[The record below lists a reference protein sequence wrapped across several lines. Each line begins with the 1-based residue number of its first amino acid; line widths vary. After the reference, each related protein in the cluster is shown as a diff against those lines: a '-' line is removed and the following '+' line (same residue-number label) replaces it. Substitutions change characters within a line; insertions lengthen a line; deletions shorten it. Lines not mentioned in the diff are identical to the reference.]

1 VCTPLHLSSSVKQ
14 RLLLQS
20 ATCHSAFGVVQ
31 PTSIT
36 CTANCTA
43 LYLLALPLC
52 YISCTKQGT
61 PIILDAAVSRASLT
75 TRTSGT
81 LNRNYSSITM
91 PSSSAGG
98 FQLKEQP
105 EREAVAHAL
114 SAATRAAATAAAADG
129 SSSGSRS
136 KHTSSRAAA
145 AASATPAYLHTR
157 SGATPLSAARGSAS
171 QQQAMLDAV
180 LGKPGNSSSSRRGS
194 SSTAAAARG
203 LTPAAARLAK
213 KLKQSV
219 SASPFGGALNGSSS
233 SSRMRQAQSA
243 NFTPL
248 ASPSP
253 VAAAAGKH
261 MSATAKGKQ
270 KASKK
275 AATGGLTDGLLKL

>member
-1 VCTPLHLSSSVKQ
+1 MS
-14 RLLLQS
+14 
-20 ATCHSAFGVVQ
+20 
-31 PTSIT
+31 
-36 CTANCTA
+36 
-43 LYLLALPLC
+43 Y
-52 YISCTKQGT
+52 TKQGT

-114 SAATRAAATAAAADG
+114 SAATRAAATAAAAAADG

-180 LGKPGNSSSSRRGS
+180 LGKPGHSSSRGSGS

-203 LTPAAARLAK
+203 LTPAAARLVK

-233 SSRMRQAQSA
+233 SSRMRKAQSA

-253 VAAAAGKH
+253 VVAAGKQ

-270 KASKK
+270 KATKK

>member
-1 VCTPLHLSSSVKQ
+1 
-14 RLLLQS
+14 
-20 ATCHSAFGVVQ
+20 
-31 PTSIT
+31 
-36 CTANCTA
+36 
-43 LYLLALPLC
+43 
-52 YISCTKQGT
+52 
-61 PIILDAAVSRASLT
+61 VSRASLT

-81 LNRNYSSITM
+81 LNRNYSSITV

-114 SAATRAAATAAAADG
+114 SAATRAASTAAAADG
-129 SSSGSRS
+129 SSSGNRS
-136 KHTSSRAAA
+136 KHTSSRGAAA
-145 AASATPAYLHTR
+145 AASATPAYLHMR
-157 SGATPLSAARGSAS
+157 SEATPLSAARDSAS

-180 LGKPGNSSSSRRGS
+180 LGKPGSSSSRGSGS

-233 SSRMRQAQSA
+233 SSRRRNEHSA
-243 NFTPL
+243 NWTPL

-253 VAAAAGKH
+253 VVAAGKQ
-261 MSATAKGKQ
+261 MSATAKGKK

-275 AATGGLTDGLLKL
+275 AGTGGLTDGLLKL